1 MREDDQI
8 DHSPS
13 GHVSEVNKKVVMRKS
28 AFGMNGSFTFSFM
41 PPQYTQSLCSAL
53 LAYYLSAVF
62 GASFPVAGQRNIPC
76 SSVFLCYHFGSKRCA
91 NNKLYCPTSF
101 VTVVTFLLHFTEKV
115 FLISNVTDNI
125 LFKSLAIPTYI
136 TRN

>member
-1 MREDDQI
+1 
-8 DHSPS
+8 
-13 GHVSEVNKKVVMRKS
+13 MRKS

-41 PPQYTQSLCSAL
+41 PPQYTQSLCAAL

-125 LFKSLAIPTYI
+125 LLISQNSCNPNLRISLGIMYLKGKYKYLEK
-136 TRN
+136 NY